1 MRPLL
6 LALFVLAPSIAGAG
20 APPDLPIAEATPA
33 GFELDGD
40 VREWKGHPPSI
51 SLGKGDQVAGAS
63 KAGSEADFAARVWL
77 ALGKEGLVVAGEV
90 RDDAVLWPAAAEKL
104 LASDHVEVWLA
115 FPGVGMPDLGFGSQW
130 GWTGLPGPKACGE
143 MAIELEGAAL
153 DSCEQWVEHQL
164 ERRRAFP
171 RLFVR
176 QFLIAPDQVT
186 EAFWREALPLL
197 GDDDVPPETRACCA
211 GAAARFRPAAGGYT
225 FEALLPPE
233 HWPATRQM
241 PVEDVRVSIDFV
253 DNDEGHERQETF
265 LSSSRERKFGRPE
278 TLNRARLAAPL
289 AIESDPPMVAPLLAG
304 PGSRF
309 VVPGR
314 PVERLYSLINFSMG
328 YQSQPEVPSPAL
340 LQADLAREPVA
351 RWGDV
356 NLYLTPADWSEMFA
370 GQTYR
375 LFSFRG
381 RELLGSVP
389 LGERC
394 ESAARLLAEPEP
406 QTGSDVRAFLFA
418 CEVSRHPLGSGPAGA
433 ATEIDLAAVA
443 LYRNGRL
450 ELLGAER
457 MDSHIGHAGLEVEE
471 AADGS
476 GAVLR
481 REEAAFLEGSAEASA
496 CSRQT
501 LRWADLRSGGGADR
515 PLSRDRDAALR
526 EAVES
531 GSVEEARSLLQSGAP
546 PDGTDPASFSP
557 LAVAVA
563 IRKDSEMVR
572 TLLHHGAD
580 PNARQPACGGGDGG
594 WTPLHFAAG
603 LDDEEMVAILLEAG
617 ARADARSDAGVTVH
631 AVAGETVRALLPRP

>member
-6 LALFVLAPSIAGAG
+6 LALFALAPSAAGAG

-33 GFELDGD
+33 GFELDGG
-40 VREWKGHPPSI
+40 VREWKGRPPSI

-77 ALGKEGLVVAGEV
+77 AFGKEGLVVAGEV
-90 RDDAVLWPAAAEKL
+90 RDDAVLWPAAPGDL
-104 LASDHVEVWLA
+104 PASDHVEVWLA
-115 FPGVGMPDLGFGSQW
+115 FPGVEMPDLGFGSQW

-143 MAIELEGAAL
+143 MEITLEGAAL
-153 DSCEQWVEHQL
+153 DACEQWVERQL
-164 ERRRAFP
+164 ERRRAFA

-186 EAFWREALPLL
+186 EAFWSEGLRLL
-197 GDDDVPPETRACCA
+197 DDDDAPPETWDCCA
-211 GAAARFRPAAGGYT
+211 GAVSRFRPAAGGYT
-225 FEALLPPE
+225 FEALLPPG

-241 PVEDVRVSIDFV
+241 PVQDVRVSVDFV

-265 LSSSRERKFGRPE
+265 LSSSRERKSGRPE

-304 PGSRF
+304 SDSRF

-314 PVERLYSLINFSMG
+314 PVERLYSLMNFSVG

-356 NLYLTPADWSEMFA
+356 NLYLTPADWSETSA
-370 GQTYR
+370 GQVYR

-394 ESAARLLAEPEP
+394 KTAARLFAEPEP
-406 QTGSDVRAFLFA
+406 QAASDARAFLFV
-418 CEVSRHPLGSGPAGA
+418 CEVSRHPLGSGAAGA
-433 ATEIDLAAVA
+433 ATELDLAAVS
-443 LYRNGRL
+443 LHRDGRL

-457 MDSHIGHAGLEVEE
+457 MSSNGGRAELGVEQ

-476 GAVLR
+476 GVVLYR
-481 REEAAFLEGSAEASA
+481 AEEAFREAPIETSA

-501 LRWADLRSGGGADR
+501 LRWEDLRSRSGGGADL
-515 PLSRDRDAALR
+515 PLSCL
-526 EAVES
+526 
-531 GSVEEARSLLQSGAP
+531 P
-546 PDGTDPASFSP
+546 PD
-557 LAVAVA
+557 
-563 IRKDSEMVR
+563 
-572 TLLHHGAD
+572 
-580 PNARQPACGGGDGG
+580 
-594 WTPLHFAAG
+594 
-603 LDDEEMVAILLEAG
+603 
-617 ARADARSDAGVTVH
+617 
-631 AVAGETVRALLPRP
+631 